1 MALPVAMV
9 KGGHFSLSIVLS
21 VWGQRGL
28 IPSSQTH
35 CGQCCMHVVP
45 CGNSALGSMCVW
57 GGFTSAFQRM
67 LGPLSSVFSMPW
79 SSDCY
84 VGSGMARVVMGAD
97 PKEDMQGRQEFPPDL
112 CSSGALRR
120 QQQELWV

>member
-57 GGFTSAFQRM
+57 GGGVHLCISEDARPIVICLFNAVE
-67 LGPLSSVFSMPW
+67 LGL
-79 SSDCY
+79 
-84 VGSGMARVVMGAD
+84 
-97 PKEDMQGRQEFPPDL
+97 L
-112 CSSGALRR
+112 CR
-120 QQQELWV
+120 LWYG